1 MSPWEIYKYVE
12 RFELERTSVVDNAYD
27 NHWF

>member
-1 MSPWEIYKYVE
+1 MSQWEIYQYVE
-12 RFELERTSVVDNAYD
+12 RFERERTSVVDDAYD